1 MEHPKEYSETGNISQ
16 RITEALDLTL
26 SGLGYSTRVSW
37 HMVKCL
43 ARETYRQGKSRTRN
57 LWREKAQ
64 LRHCFSAIGIESLR
78 FLILYDVIG
87 FHCWVLRS
95 YLTKLLT
102 LLTLFSHSA
111 TLLCCNPDRPAEWL
125 NDFGVRI
132 SWSLNLSLHL
142 SPNPVLAIAAT
153 PTVACTA
160 HNSICKVAEGGTVQ
174 EIKLQQICK
183 NDWTKC
189 VPKSE
194 NIHLTW
200 ECCSM
205 LNHWMKIFNPRCA
218 QIPW

>member
-43 ARETYRQGKSRTRN
+43 ARETFRQRKSRTRN
-57 LWREKAQ
+57 LWREKTQ

-95 YLTKLLT
+95 YLTKLLI

-111 TLLCCNPDRPAEWL
+111 TLRVLQSRRTCWVVEWFWCENL
-125 NDFGVRI
+125 MEPQSEPPFESESSFGHCGNSNCGLYSSQLYLQSRERRYCPGDKVTT
-132 SWSLNLSLHL
+132 NLQKWL
-142 SPNPVLAIAAT
+142 
-153 PTVACTA
+153 
-160 HNSICKVAEGGTVQ
+160 
-174 EIKLQQICK
+174 
-183 NDWTKC
+183 D
-189 VPKSE
+189 
-194 NIHLTW
+194 
-200 ECCSM
+200 
-205 LNHWMKIFNPRCA
+205 
-218 QIPW
+218 